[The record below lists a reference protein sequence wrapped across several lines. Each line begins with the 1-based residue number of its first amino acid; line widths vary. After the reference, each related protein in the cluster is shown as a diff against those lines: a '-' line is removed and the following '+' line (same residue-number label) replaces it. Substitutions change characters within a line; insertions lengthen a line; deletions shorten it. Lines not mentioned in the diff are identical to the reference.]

1 MKILDSSQA
10 LRCNRMM
17 RGVSSPIAAIAAAAF
32 MAGCGGQVQATDP
45 TPPAQ
50 EPYGVIEPGGGTQQN
65 QSTEEDRIT
74 AHEGQVVASVHL
86 RIVYVGT
93 KGVDQALPVDDF
105 AKWLVTSEY
114 WETLSQYGVNKGVVL
129 DSVEIPAE
137 VFAPDALRETGN
149 ALIEIQYLD
158 LRFATLVHGD
168 ANNKPY
174 PGLAGA
180 DAYAI
185 YLPDGL
191 NVSLG
196 HRDNYE
202 LTTCVDAF
210 GYHAHDGTEPY
221 AVLPPCSKG
230 RSTQALSHELTE
242 LVTDPVTGVGWMSDG
257 DASKNG
263 GEVADLCDHPI
274 TVEGHV
280 VTQLWSNKDGQCVPY
295 EP

>member
-17 RGVSSPIAAIAAAAF
+17 RGVFPVVASAALAAF
-32 MAGCGGQVQATDP
+32 IAGCGGQVQT
-45 TPPAQ
+45 TGESPPPQ
-50 EPYGVIEPGGGTQQN
+50 EPYGVIVPGGGNEQN
-65 QSTEEDRIT
+65 QSTEDDRIT
-74 AHEGQVVASVHL
+74 AHEGQVVANVHL

-93 KGVDQALPVDDF
+93 RGVDQALPIDDF
-105 AKWLVTSEY
+105 AKWLVTSQY
-114 WETLSQYGVNKGVVL
+114 WGTLAQYGVHDGVVL
-129 DSVEIPAE
+129 DSIEIPSE
-137 VFAPDALRETGN
+137 VFAPDDLRETGN
-149 ALIEIQYLD
+149 ALIEIQNLD
-158 LRFATLVHGD
+158 SHFAALVHGD
-168 ANNKPY
+168 SITQPY

-191 NVSLG
+191 NVSMG

-202 LTTCVDAF
+202 LTTCVDAG

-221 AVLPPCSKG
+221 AVLPPCDKG